1 VTMEQPKEGT
11 LGIIGCRMFEDEIAY
26 IISKDSGISRIYI
39 VDNDDSSDLV
49 NKLTSMSLKGTI
61 STIDEKEM
69 SSASAP
75 GALSVLIWIKPM
87 ALHSSPDKLREDIL
101 GSLKKM
107 ENACGSIL
115 LFYGLCGNAFK
126 HITKD
131 TAECKVPVIILKDVG
146 DKIVDDCIGTVLG
159 GTEEYYQQLK
169 KSSGTFFL
177 TPMWASNWREL
188 FHKVQILPDSSD
200 IEGARYIFQ
209 AVGYKKVCKLDTKL
223 GDQER
228 FENEIDEFAGL
239 FDFEKGSVPCTMEV
253 VDVSYQRSK
262 DALKK
267 STH

>member
-1 VTMEQPKEGT
+1 VDMDPKENGT
-11 LGIIGCRMFEDEIAY
+11 LGIVGCRMFEDEISY
-26 IISKDSGISRIYI
+26 IISKDKEISNIF
-39 VDNDDSSDLV
+39 VVENDDSPDLV
-49 NKLTSMSLKGTI
+49 KKLHSVSLKGAI
-61 STIDEKEM
+61 STINEKDLT
-69 SSASAP
+69 SIP
-75 GALSVLIWIKPM
+75 KTGKLSVLIWIKPM

-101 GSLKKM
+101 GTLKKM
-107 ENACGSIL
+107 ENICNSIL

-131 TAECKVPVIILKDVG
+131 TAQCRIPVVILKDVG

-188 FHKVQILPDSSD
+188 FHKVQILPDSND

-209 AVGYKKVCKLDTKL
+209 AVGYKKVCKLDTNL

-228 FENEIDEFAGL
+228 FDKEIDEFAML

-253 VDVSYQRSK
+253 VEVSYERSK
-262 DALKK
+262 NAMKGTIL
-267 STH
+267 